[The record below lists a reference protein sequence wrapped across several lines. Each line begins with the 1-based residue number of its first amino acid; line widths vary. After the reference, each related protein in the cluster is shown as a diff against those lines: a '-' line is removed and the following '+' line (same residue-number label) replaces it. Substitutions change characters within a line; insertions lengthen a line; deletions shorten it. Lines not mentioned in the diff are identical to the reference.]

1 MGIYCINWL
10 TKETQMRK
18 SKIDDVVVTLIN
30 KQFEL
35 AGYELTYNDVA
46 GRKDDWYNQY
56 TITEEKYYEWLEFG
70 EKLIRKKLKLSTI
83 KCKNEMA
90 MVGLMYGLKFRDD
103 KQPV

>member
-1 MGIYCINWL
+1 
-10 TKETQMRK
+10 MRK
-18 SKIDDVVVTLIN
+18 SKIDDVVITLIN

-35 AGYELTYNDVA
+35 AGYDLTFEDVA

-70 EKLIRKKLKLSTI
+70 EKLIRKKLKFSAI
-83 KCKNEMA
+83 KCKTEMS
-90 MVGLMYGLKFRDD
+90 MLGLMYGLKFRDN